1 MSENDLSNKSPFNN
15 KNLLID
21 DLSLRR
27 HSMIDSPTQPSL
39 DSYRRPTLANTTEL
53 DFFNLNL
60 NDEPINKHRSSYVA
74 PGPDPRS
81 SSPTITNKSSSD
93 NFNSERRGSRFDFA
107 TQSSPLASQF
117 PPSLQPLD
125 NTALGLELNQRNPF
139 NQILPK
145 LSPLPSQPQPQLP
158 FFNFPQIPMSSPTQP
173 RFFPF
178 DVHSHQPQSSLND
191 LGKGTPMSNIPP
203 LTTLFI
209 VEFKAARSVRV
220 FASSIITNPTS
231 SGPTYSTL

>member
-1 MSENDLSNKSPFNN
+1 
-15 KNLLID
+15 
-21 DLSLRR
+21 
-27 HSMIDSPTQPSL
+27 MIDSPTQPSL